1 MIPYYLQIG
10 LNERVGALGIEK
22 EDGIPTLSAVL
33 GLINIS
39 IFEEGKIS
47 GIDGLKDKGFPALCG
62 LGNLPDPSFF
72 YRFLQ
77 GVETRGAQE
86 FIIECSKKF
95 VETGLNIGRVVNLD
109 GKFLAYFGK
118 KKIGKTMH
126 PTRNKVLPGLN
137 VFAIQDQ
144 ETRNP
149 IFLMVKYPGLKPI
162 DIAIPLL
169 ERAMEIVGKGNLEK
183 VIWDRWFSV
192 GALLYYLNKHMK
204 LKYVTIMRMHQNRI
218 EEMKEIPV
226 SKFRMMA
233 DGRQVAFK
241 NTNLRNYKGK
251 AKLIVI
257 CFEEDEEEKYYGY
270 LTNDTASTEETIID
284 EYDHRW
290 RIECLFKEME
300 FLGFHKL
307 PSTELNQA
315 TMSLGTKLV
324 ACNILSS
331 FRRDI
336 GGDYASRELKGILKE
351 FLREQAFVKAEGR
364 TVHVTFYGHRHEN
377 ILRPLFSD
385 LNKWLTQKGVDG
397 KVPWLGHRKMEFHF
411 R

>member
-10 LNERVGALGIEK
+10 LNERVGALGMEK
-22 EDGIPTLSAVL
+22 EEGIPTLSAVL

-39 IFEEGKIS
+39 LFEEGKIS
-47 GIDGLKDKGFPALCG
+47 GIDGLNDKGFPALCG
-62 LGNLPDPSFF
+62 LGNLPDTSFF

-77 GVETRGAQE
+77 GVKTSSAEK

-95 VETGLNIGRVVNLD
+95 VETGLNIGRVINLD

-118 KKIGKTMH
+118 KKIGKTQH

-137 VFAIQDQ
+137 VFVVQDQ
-144 ETRNP
+144 ETRTP
-149 IFLMVKYPGLKPI
+149 IFLRVKYPGLTAM
-162 DIAIPLL
+162 DIGIPLL
-169 ERAMEIVGKGNLEK
+169 ERTIEIVGEGCLEK
-183 VIWDRWFSV
+183 VIWDRWLSV
-192 GALLYYLNKHMK
+192 GALLNYLDKYMK
-204 LKYVTIMRMHQNRI
+204 LKYVTIMRMHKNRI
-218 EEMKEIPV
+218 QEMKKVPV
-226 SKFRMMA
+226 SKFRTMA

-241 NTNLRNYKGK
+241 NTTLRNYEGK

-270 LTNDTASTEETIID
+270 LTNDTTSTEETIIE

-290 RIECLFKEME
+290 RIECLFKELE

-324 ACNILSS
+324 VCNILSS

-336 GGDYASRELKGILKE
+336 GGEFSSRELKGILKE

-364 TVHVTFYGHRHEN
+364 TVHVTFYAHRHEDV
-377 ILRPLFSD
+377 LRPLFTD
-385 LNKWLTQKGVDG
+385 LNKKLAEKGIDTR
-397 KVPWLGHRKMEFHF
+397 VPWLGYRNLEFHF
-411 R
+411 N